1 MSRPTAGELIT
12 AMREQGLSVPS
23 VTAQLAQELEDEGIN
38 PSLPTQLIAM
48 TSALLEGQRHLMAT
62 VWELAGALGI
72 QLTKSPTEIGDI
84 HVEGLLLRAQAQVYD
99 ESFGVVEGV
108 VEDGTQ
114 AEAVGAEASAEG
126 AGAAE

>member
-1 MSRPTAGELIT
+1 
-12 AMREQGLSVPS
+12 MREQGLSVPS